1 MAGDLLCGRCRSTR
15 KPGTGGRGSRSPARR
30 DIAWSRA
37 PPWRGPDWATLGV
50 TLSDLAA
57 GMWPLP
63 TTTPTILS
71 GCGRLARPPL
81 PTVHIRT
88 TMPLEVARGVVPPLA
103 PISPAP
109 HSSRAA
115 HTLLYLYLLHNRTS
129 YIQPHRSRISL
140 TVSHFKQF
148 FINFTDIFILWSRVY
163 TPNIIDKFCIM
174 LMTNWCRGNMLIASV
189 AKYKLV
195 LQFWR
200 QNANHI
206 PYRMYMYVLPW
217 KRKLKNAP
225 ERCK

>member
-115 HTLLYLYLLHNRTS
+115 HALLYLLHNRTS
-129 YIQPHRSRISL
+129 YIQPHWSRISL

-163 TPNIIDKFCIM
+163 TPNVINKCCMMQRQHVD
-174 LMTNWCRGNMLIASV
+174 SV
-189 AKYKLV
+189 SGEIQVAATIFAAKCSSHT
-195 LQFWR
+195 LQ
-200 QNANHI
+200 NVHE
-206 PYRMYMYVLPW
+206 YVLPW

-225 ERCK
+225 ERSK

>member
-15 KPGTGGRGSRSPARR
+15 KPGTGDRGSRSPARR
-30 DIAWSRA
+30 DIAWPRA

-115 HTLLYLYLLHNRTS
+115 HALLYLLHNRTS

-148 FINFTDIFILWSRVY
+148 FINFTDILFYEAAFTHQMLSTNFASCWWQ
-163 TPNIIDKFCIM
+163 IDAEATC
-174 LMTNWCRGNMLIASV
+174 W
-189 AKYKLV
+189 
-195 LQFWR
+195 
-200 QNANHI
+200 
-206 PYRMYMYVLPW
+206 
-217 KRKLKNAP
+217 
-225 ERCK
+225 